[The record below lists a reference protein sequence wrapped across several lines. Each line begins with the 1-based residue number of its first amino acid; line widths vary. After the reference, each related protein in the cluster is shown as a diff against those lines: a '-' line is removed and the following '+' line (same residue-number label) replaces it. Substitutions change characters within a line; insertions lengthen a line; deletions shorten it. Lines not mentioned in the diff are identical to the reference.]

1 MKFELQ
7 HTDPN
12 TAARAGKITTGHGE
26 ILTPIFMPV
35 GTVGS
40 VKGIHFKEVEDDV
53 KAQIILGNTYHLYLR
68 PGTEVLKAAGGLHKF
83 NGWTRPILTD
93 SGGFQVFSL
102 AENRK
107 LTEEGATFRSHIDGS
122 KHLFTPEKVV
132 DIQRIIGSDI
142 MMAFDECPPGNS
154 DYKYASKSLDLT
166 LKWLVRGLKHFDET
180 EPLYGHSQTFFPI
193 VQGAAH
199 RDLRIKSAEFI
210 ANLQRE
216 GNAIGGLAVG
226 EPTEVMYEMVELVN
240 GILPK
245 DKPRYLM
252 GVGTPANILENIAL
266 GVDMFDCVMPTRNG
280 RNGMIFTQNGI
291 VNLRNEKWRSDF
303 SELDPCGTSFVD
315 HRYTKAYV
323 RHLFIAGEMLGP
335 LIASQHNIAF
345 YLWLVGEAR
354 KHIIEGDFREWKDIM
369 VKKVTARI

>member
-12 TAARAGKITTGHGE
+12 TAARAGKITTDHGE

-154 DYKYASKSLDLT
+154 DYKYASKSLNLT

>member
-7 HTDPN
+7 HTDPQSM
-12 TAARAGKITTGHGE
+12 ARAGKITTDHGE

-40 VKGIHFKEVEDDV
+40 VKGLHFRDVADDA

-68 PGTEVLKAAGGLHKF
+68 PGREVLKAAGGLHKF
-83 NGWTRPILTD
+83 NGWNKPILTD

-102 AENRK
+102 SANRK
-107 LTEEGATFRSHIDGS
+107 FTEEGVTFRSHIDGS
-122 KHLFTPEKVV
+122 KHLFTPENVV
-132 DIQRIIGSDI
+132 DTQRIIGSDI
-142 MMAFDECPPGNS
+142 MMALDECPPGES
-154 DYKYASKSLDLT
+154 DHNYAKKSLDMT
-166 LKWLVRGLKHFDET
+166 MAWLRRGVKHFDET

-199 RDLRIKSAEFI
+199 RDLRTRAATEVAE
-210 ANLQRE
+210 LQRE

-226 EPTEVMYEMVELVN
+226 EPTETMYEMVELVN

-252 GVGTPANILENIAL
+252 GVGTPVNILEGIER

-280 RNGMIFTQNGI
+280 RNGMLFTKDGI
-291 VNLRNEKWRSDF
+291 INMRNKKWETDF
-303 SELDPCGTSFVD
+303 SPIEADGASYVD
-315 HRYTKAYV
+315 TLYTKAYL
-323 RHLFIAGEMLGP
+323 RHLFHAQELLAMQ
-335 LIASQHNIAF
+335 IASIHNLAF

-354 KHIIEGDFREWKDIM
+354 KHIIAGDFATWKPMM
-369 VKKVTARI
+369 VKRVSTRL

>member
-1 MKFELQ
+1 
-7 HTDPN
+7 
-12 TAARAGKITTGHGE
+12 
-26 ILTPIFMPV
+26 
-35 GTVGS
+35 
-40 VKGIHFKEVEDDV
+40 
-53 KAQIILGNTYHLYLR
+53 
-68 PGTEVLKAAGGLHKF
+68 
-83 NGWTRPILTD
+83 
-93 SGGFQVFSL
+93 
-102 AENRK
+102 
-107 LTEEGATFRSHIDGS
+107 
-122 KHLFTPEKVV
+122 
-132 DIQRIIGSDI
+132 
-142 MMAFDECPPGNS
+142 MAFDECPPGNS
-154 DYKYASKSLDLT
+154 DYKYASKSLNLT